1 MEPLYG
7 YTGKALRVNL
17 SENQLNVE
25 NEDAG
30 DMRKFLGGL
39 GQGANILYREVPPGV
54 KWSDPENRI
63 ILASGP
69 LAGTKVMGSSNFCV
83 VTKGALTEGPT
94 STQANGFFGAYLKLA
109 GFDAVIIQGRAPF
122 LCYLYIH
129 DGKAELRD
137 ARHLAG
143 KDTWE
148 TEELI
153 KEELGF
159 KTEAMSVFGIGPA
172 GENRVRFAA
181 LIGDRGHTAAHNG
194 PGAVMG
200 SKNLKAVAVAR
211 GERPVKVYDDAR
223 LSSLSRQMFEAIKKD
238 PAWDFQRRWGTLWI
252 MGAIAGG
259 RQPYTPPFKNY
270 STTVCPM
277 SEEQLKTFSPDFLRE
292 NLTLVRRRPCWA
304 CAMHHCDIIR
314 IPEGPYAGAEGEEP
328 EYEGL
333 AAIGTQLG
341 IFDGLTAT
349 ALCNEVDRL
358 GLDINETGWVLGM
371 VMECYEKGLLTR
383 EDTDGL
389 EMTWGNVGAVRAM
402 INKIARRQG
411 IGNTLAEGAM
421 RAAQSIG
428 GEALDFAIHTKGG
441 NTPVSHDHRRSWS
454 MLFDACVSN
463 TGTSELHLQ
472 PRASSV
478 GLSEPSSLTAHE
490 EITSL
495 VARAKGVTAFFDCLG
510 VCRQSNREVPD
521 LVVGMLNAAT
531 GWDCTWEEALQIG
544 LRAVNLLRAFY
555 VRHGYTP
562 DREAPSPRYGSAP
575 PDGPAAG
582 IGIAPVWNEMMDI
595 YYREM
600 GWDRASGKPLPDTLL
615 KLNLASII
623 PDLWSE

>member
-1 MEPLYG
+1 MEQLYG

-17 SENQLNVE
+17 SENQLNME

-109 GFDAVIIQGRAPF
+109 GFDAVIIQGRAPS

-159 KTEAMSVFGIGPA
+159 KPEAMSVFGIGPA

-223 LSSLSRQMFEAIKKD
+223 LSSLSRQMFETIKKD

-252 MGAIAGG
+252 MGAIAGRPSTLHPSFQELQHHG
-259 RQPYTPPFKNY
+259 VPY
-270 STTVCPM
+270 
-277 SEEQLKTFSPDFLRE
+277 E
-292 NLTLVRRRPCWA
+292 
-304 CAMHHCDIIR
+304 
-314 IPEGPYAGAEGEEP
+314 
-328 EYEGL
+328 
-333 AAIGTQLG
+333 
-341 IFDGLTAT
+341 
-349 ALCNEVDRL
+349 
-358 GLDINETGWVLGM
+358 
-371 VMECYEKGLLTR
+371 
-383 EDTDGL
+383 
-389 EMTWGNVGAVRAM
+389 
-402 INKIARRQG
+402 
-411 IGNTLAEGAM
+411 
-421 RAAQSIG
+421 
-428 GEALDFAIHTKGG
+428 
-441 NTPVSHDHRRSWS
+441 
-454 MLFDACVSN
+454 
-463 TGTSELHLQ
+463 
-472 PRASSV
+472 
-478 GLSEPSSLTAHE
+478 
-490 EITSL
+490 
-495 VARAKGVTAFFDCLG
+495 
-510 VCRQSNREVPD
+510 
-521 LVVGMLNAAT
+521 
-531 GWDCTWEEALQIG
+531 
-544 LRAVNLLRAFY
+544 
-555 VRHGYTP
+555 
-562 DREAPSPRYGSAP
+562 
-575 PDGPAAG
+575 
-582 IGIAPVWNEMMDI
+582 
-595 YYREM
+595 
-600 GWDRASGKPLPDTLL
+600 
-615 KLNLASII
+615 
-623 PDLWSE
+623 